1 MRLALSVEQPQF
13 VLSQP
18 ALPAPVVAVN
28 APSYKSNVL
37 SEPELEGEAADS
49 IRPASIVQ
57 GQASSQELDAIFGG
71 D

>member
-1 MRLALSVEQPQF
+1 M
-13 VLSQP
+13 
-18 ALPAPVVAVN
+18 PAPVVAVN

-37 SEPELEGEAADS
+37 SEPELSGEAADS

-57 GQASSQELDAIFGG
+57 GQASSQELDAIFVG

>member
-1 MRLALSVEQPQF
+1 M
-13 VLSQP
+13 SQP
-18 ALPAPVVAVN
+18 ALTAPVVTVN
-28 APSYKSNVL
+28 APSYKSNAL
-37 SEPELEGEAADS
+37 SEPELSGEAADS